1 MPTEVVVALVS
12 LVGTLI
18 GSMLGVL
25 TSTKLTVYRIEQLE
39 KKVEGYTTV
48 VERVALLERDN
59 STQWNRID
67 EIRDDIKDI
76 KREVM
81 RNSEK
86 IGEVLHD

>member
-1 MPTEVVVALVS
+1 MPTEIIVALVS

>member
-1 MPTEVVVALVS
+1 MPTEIIVALVS

-39 KKVEGYTTV
+39 KKVEGYATV
-48 VERVALLERDN
+48 IERVALLERDN
-59 STQWNRID
+59 STQWQRID
-67 EIRDDIKDI
+67 EMRDDIKDI